1 MRKVLNIFLAALA
14 LLLTACRGVEPIV
27 PPTDTDTDEGYANG
41 SVLGFYLLN
50 EGNMGSNKCTLDWYD
65 AVSGV
70 YSKNI
75 YASRNPG
82 VAMEL
87 GDVGNDIAIYGGKLY
102 AVINCSHFVEVMDA
116 ATAKHIG
123 TVSVPNCRNLAFK
136 DGFAYVTSYAGK
148 VEMDPNSRRGYVA
161 KIDTLTLSIVDSC
174 TVGYQPNEMAI
185 VGDKMYVCNSGGY
198 RAPNYD
204 NTLSVIDLKGFTEVK
219 KIEVGI
225 NLQRIEKDR
234 NGLLYVSSGGNRVDI
249 PSKTF
254 IVDSSTDKVVE
265 TIDLLP
271 CSEMTLCGDSL
282 YVISTEWS
290 NATSSNVVSYALYDI
305 AKRRVVSRNFITDG
319 TEKQIAVPYGI
330 AVNGETGDI
339 YVTDAGDYVTPGVL
353 YCFSREGK
361 LKWKVVTGDI
371 PAHFAF
377 RYRKK

>member
-265 TIDLLP
+265 TLDLLP